1 MHYALLRFDEK
12 PTFKLLSMIQ
22 PLVELPM
29 CITFRSIAIL
39 CLLAIFA
46 SLAQAQPELVCKPA
60 DIQGRVVGS
69 TGEPIAGAKVLVQ
82 NAPYTQNVTWYA
94 TQPEENLLLGEATS
108 DEEGRYR
115 IKWRVKEVSA
125 LQNTSVRAVI
135 LVMKQDYA
143 IAFRETSLWQ
153 ERYIEFKLKPDVEH
167 VGKVLDDQGK
177 PLADAEVRVD
187 MIFNDIEWVDRG
199 AVFSSDDDVCSMM
212 ISSLRPRTK
221 TDKDGNYRL
230 LGLATGQV
238 ILLQVTHPKFP
249 PIRRMQP
256 VDEKSPMSIKER
268 LGENDDF
275 GPWYNSYRKPLQM
288 LPGKL
293 GKIKAVEELTGNAL
307 ANVEVCRY
315 FLAESTKSDQ
325 DGQFEYWLPEK
336 ANRRFGFGNSEY
348 YARRPGD
355 KVWSQ
360 AFLTVGEGD
369 APSELVVPLRR
380 TITGHVR
387 DQASGKGI
395 EGVAVYFMNPNEKG
409 STFTDRDGHYSLP
422 AYSTLNTIVLGG
434 PKLAFDL
441 PVDRWS
447 SQTEEPSREIDDQLH
462 RRTIN
467 FKRDQLNAEVG
478 FAIPKRPKLQVRVVD
493 AEGKA
498 LPRTEVKLRSR
509 FSWLPRPAIATTN
522 EAGVAEFEID
532 RPITVSTIWVSSAA
546 GFSVATIQGQ
556 PDEAVTL
563 TVKPAIA
570 IPGLLTAKAAD
581 GTLRNAVATP
591 VLFRH
596 EESETEQTIQLEIA
610 VSDQNGRFTLYL
622 PPDEERVAKLSVN
635 PIHQSSFYDWTVKR
649 DEHSRADFVMDDDR
663 MP

>member
-1 MHYALLRFDEK
+1 MNTVFKGIAALCFLMF
-12 PTFKLLSMIQ
+12 
-22 PLVELPM
+22 
-29 CITFRSIAIL
+29 
-39 CLLAIFA
+39 LAPVVR
-46 SLAQAQPELVCKPA
+46 AQPELVCQPA

-69 TGEPIAGAKVLVQ
+69 NGAPIAGARILVQ
-82 NAPYTQNVTWYA
+82 NSPYTQNVTWYA
-94 TQPEENLLLGEATS
+94 TLPEEDLLLGEATS
-108 DEEGRYR
+108 DEDGRYR
-115 IKWRVKEVSA
+115 IKWRVKGVSA
-125 LQNTSVRAVI
+125 LKNTSVKADI

-153 ERYIEFKLKPDVEH
+153 ERYLEFKLYPDVEH

-230 LGLATGQV
+230 SGLATGQV

-256 VDEKSPMSIKER
+256 VDDKSPASIKER
-268 LGENDDF
+268 LGEHDEF

-293 GKIKAVEELTGNAL
+293 GKIKAVEELTGKAL
-307 ANVEVCRY
+307 ANIEVCRF

-348 YARRPGD
+348 YAKRPGD

-387 DQASGKGI
+387 DQTSGKGI

-409 STFTDRDGHYSLP
+409 STFTDRDGRYSLP
-422 AYSTLNTIVLGG
+422 AYGTLNTIVLGG
-434 PKLAFDL
+434 PKLAYDL
-441 PVDRWS
+441 PVERWS
-447 SQTEEPSREIDDQLH
+447 SQKEEPSREIDDQLH
-462 RRTIN
+462 RRTVN
-467 FKRDQLNAEVG
+467 FKRDQLNAEVD
-478 FAIPKRPKLQVRVVD
+478 FAIPKRPNLQVRVMD
-493 AEGKA
+493 AEGKP
-498 LPRTEVKLRSR
+498 LRRTEVKLRSL
-509 FSWLPRPAIATTN
+509 FSWLPRPAIAVTN
-522 EAGVAEFEID
+522 ETGVAEFELD
-532 RPITVSTIWVSSAA
+532 RPITISTAWVSSSA
-546 GFSVATIQGQ
+546 GFGVATIKGM

-563 TVKPAIA
+563 TLKPTIA

-591 VLFRH
+591 ILYRH
-596 EESETEQTIQLEIA
+596 EESETEQTMQLEIA
-610 VSDQNGRFTLYL
+610 VTDQNGRFTVYL

-635 PIHQSSFYDWTVKR
+635 RIHQSSFYDWTVKR
-649 DEHSRADFVMDDDR
+649 DENSRADFVMDDDR
-663 MP
+663 IP